1 MGRLGKLA
9 AVTVTI
15 SAIAACLQAVGGAA
29 GQQTYPTRTVR
40 FIVPFGAASA
50 TDVTARMFADRLAA
64 RWGKPVVVENRPG
77 GDGVVAVETFVAAHD
92 DHTLFF
98 GPVGTFTVQPYQ
110 HDTLPYDPQR
120 DLVPIVG
127 VSEVALTISTPAST
141 NINTIDQL
149 VTQARSQPG
158 KLNAAAASG
167 IADFLLFGWIKNMD
181 LQIVKVPY
189 RDIMQAPNDLAED
202 RIQVLASSLAVVQ
215 ALAQAGRIKLLVVTN
230 RRRAPTAPDVPT
242 AIEAGYPELAFEAGG
257 GLFGPRGM
265 PDELRESIATDVR
278 KIAAADPVIAARL
291 ADTSQIL
298 IIRGPAEFA
307 ADIQAQRDQ
316 LAALAKT
323 LGLKAAP

>member
-1 MGRLGKLA
+1 MGRFTLLA
-9 AVTVTI
+9 PILSAALTVCF
-15 SAIAACLQAVGGAA
+15 AGGATA
-29 GQQTYPTRTVR
+29 QQVYPTHTVR

-64 RWGKPVVVENRPG
+64 RWGKAVVVENRPG
-77 GDGVVAVETFVAAHD
+77 GEGVVAVETFVAAHD

-110 HDTLPYDPQR
+110 HDTLPYDTQR

-127 VSEVALTISTPAST
+127 VSEVSLAISTPAAL
-141 NINTIDQL
+141 NIDSIDQL
-149 VTQARSQPG
+149 VARAKAEPG

-167 IADFLLFGWIKNMD
+167 ISDFLLFGWIKSMD

-189 RDIMQAPNDLAED
+189 RDIMQAPNDLAEG
-202 RIQVLASSLAVVQ
+202 RIQVLSSSLAVVQ
-215 ALAQAGRIKLLVVTN
+215 ALAQAGRIKVLAVAGQH
-230 RRRAPTAPDVPT
+230 RAPTMPEVPT
-242 AIEAGYPELAFEAGG
+242 AIEAGYPALAFEAGG

-265 PDELRESIATDVR
+265 ADALRDSIAADVR
-278 KIAAADPVIAARL
+278 KIAEADPVIAARL

-307 ADIQAQRDQ
+307 ADIQQQRDQ
-316 LAALAKT
+316 LAAIAKS
-323 LGLKAAP
+323 LGLKAAQ